1 MNYHFKVNMKGE
13 KMYRF
18 KKELFMNIKIN
29 QKNLANE
36 IGLSRQ
42 YINGVINNKYNCRKI
57 VAYAMTKLINSDAEI
72 SDYFEMV

>member
-1 MNYHFKVNMKGE
+1 
-13 KMYRF
+13 
-18 KKELFMNIKIN
+18 MNIKNN
-29 QKNLANE
+29 QKNLTNE